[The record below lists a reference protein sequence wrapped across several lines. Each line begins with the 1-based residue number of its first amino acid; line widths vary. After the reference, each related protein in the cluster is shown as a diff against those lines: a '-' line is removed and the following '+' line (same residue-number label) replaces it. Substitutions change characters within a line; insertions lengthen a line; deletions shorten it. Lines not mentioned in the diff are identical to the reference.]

1 MKTKHEELAEGR
13 EKKSIGTC
21 IRKHLIVFNQKMSKA
36 RVDF

>member
-13 EKKSIGTC
+13 EKYMC
-21 IRKHLIVFNQKMSKA
+21 IRKHLIVFKQKMSKA